1 MRTRRRTWT
10 FIALALATIGVGAA
24 LIAGGPVRKI
34 GEFGRAEAVKGYWAS
49 LQDFEKQNGR
59 YPTNNVEIAEFF
71 HTEPGS
77 EPVEYVPPQTGSDDE
92 VVLWWKQK
100 TVFGV
105 RVGITKS
112 GAIVKR

>member
-10 FIALALATIGVGAA
+10 FIALALAAIGLGAVLMA
-24 LIAGGPVRKI
+24 AGPVRKI
-34 GEFGRAEAVKGYWAS
+34 GELGRAEAVKGYWAS

-59 YPTNNVEIAEFF
+59 YPTNNAEIAQFF
-71 HTEPGS
+71 HTELGS
-77 EPVEYVPPQTGSDDE
+77 EPVEYVPPQTRSDDD

-100 TVFGV
+100 TIFRVQ
-105 RVGITKS
+105 VGITKS